1 MILFLQIGKDFP
13 NLVVVM
19 KLATTS
25 PPSVTIHQGS
35 ATLKAQGTIDIILAK
50 SINKPEQHLA
60 TVNLVLIFI
69 RIIFFHIFYKSRSQ
83 MSLQKK
89 KNRA

>member
-19 KLATTS
+19 KLASSS

-35 ATLKAQGTIDIILAK
+35 ATLKAQGIIDMFAT
-50 SINKPEQHLA
+50 SQNKPEAHLV
-60 TVNLVLIFI
+60 TLNMVLIF
-69 RIIFFHIFYKSRSQ
+69 YNDKSFPHF
-83 MSLQKK
+83 LQE
-89 KNRA
+89 